1 MKKLIIPLTI
11 LTLALPCIA
20 RSQDSLMP
28 KPKSLCLREFRK
40 AGFDTDH
47 YEWSNSQA
55 NGYLLKA
62 NNNFKISNGLLA
74 GGLASGIVGSTAI
87 VVGALN
93 VRLSQSVD
101 RIHVPL
107 ICTGLGLNLVALPV
121 FFIMRD
127 VMDKKAAKRIQEA
140 KSILSNP

>member
-11 LTLALPCIA
+11 VTLALPCVA
-20 RSQDSLMP
+20 YSQDSIMP
-28 KPKSLCLREFRK
+28 KPKSLCLREFKK

-55 NGYLLKA
+55 HGYLLKA
-62 NNNFKISNGLLA
+62 NNNFKISDGLLA
-74 GGLASGIVGSTAI
+74 GGLASGVVGSTAI

-107 ICTGLGLNLVALPV
+107 ICGGLGLNLVALPV

-127 VMDKKAAKRIQEA
+127 VVDKRAARNIQIA
-140 KSILSNP
+140 QRMLNP